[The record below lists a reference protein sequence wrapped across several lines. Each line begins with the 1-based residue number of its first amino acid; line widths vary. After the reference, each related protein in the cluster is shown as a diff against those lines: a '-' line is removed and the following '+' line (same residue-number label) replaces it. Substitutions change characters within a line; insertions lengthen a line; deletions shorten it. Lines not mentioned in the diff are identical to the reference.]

1 MKVNQEVY
9 GLTDSASGFTGS
21 GFVLW
26 SFGLP
31 PAPITDLPMD
41 VGTDPHD
48 ELPSVLASEDMA
60 DQFLR
65 TGVVNQT
72 CPDGGPCV
80 AVCGDGGT
88 CVAQ

>member
-1 MKVNQEVY
+1 M
-9 GLTDSASGFTGS
+9 T
-21 GFVLW
+21 
-26 SFGLP
+26 
-31 PAPITDLPMD
+31 

-48 ELPSVLASEDMA
+48 ELPYVTDSQDMA

-80 AVCGDGGT
+80 ALCPDGGGNCT
-88 CVAQ
+88 AQ